1 MKDYIND
8 TFLRLT
14 EEGRIRDAV
23 AFCERVAEEAPYAEF
38 RCIALK
44 DLAECHFFMTGDG
57 EACREANLRG
67 IRCMEEEYPEILE
80 GTEHMAR
87 DLVQRMYS
95 DFCEQFRSV
104 AVSFEEYEEYCEKPL
119 KVREQNAAE
128 RRGLMA
134 VEELKSEN
142 AGWKEN
148 MFQSM
153 DQYFPQDQA
162 AASNA
167 AAPQAACLAQLILIN
182 RRKLRTQ
189 PLDVNFAMQQYT
201 YAVVGCVEKLIQES
215 GKMNFPPDAD
225 QLCFLFDRVQT
236 LIETMRSDRQ
246 ADQPTV
252 DACLQKLAEA
262 RTRVEELC
270 ARPEVR
276 KEIARAGKQRD
287 YLTLKKLN
295 AGFGREMGK
304 LRKLSLGQTG
314 ALQGSEKAR
323 KIKKCLGW
331 LLFFVILF
339 AFAWGVWQLNLL
351 DMTR

>member
-1 MKDYIND
+1 MKEYINE

-14 EEGRIRDAV
+14 EEGRIQDAV
-23 AFCERVAEEAPYAEF
+23 AFCECVAKEAPYVEF
-38 RCIALK
+38 RCIALRN
-44 DLAECHFFMTGDG
+44 LAECHFFMTGDG

-67 IRCMEEEYPEILE
+67 IRHMEENPEILE

-87 DLVQRMYS
+87 DLVQRLYS

-134 VEELKSEN
+134 VEELKSQN

-162 AASNA
+162 ASNA
-167 AAPQAACLAQLILIN
+167 AAPQAACLAQLILVN

-189 PLDVNFAMQQYT
+189 PLDVNYAMQQYT
-201 YAVVGCVEKLIQES
+201 YAVVGSVEKLIQES
-215 GKMNFPPDAD
+215 GKRKFPPDAG
-225 QLCFLFDRVQT
+225 QLCFLFDRAKN
-236 LIETMRSDRQ
+236 LIETMRSERQ

-252 DACLQKLAEA
+252 DACLQKLEEA

-270 ARPEVR
+270 ARSEIR
-276 KEIARAGKQRD
+276 REIARAGKRRD
-287 YLTLKKLN
+287 YLTMKKLR

-304 LRKLSLGQTG
+304 LRKFSMGQPG
-314 ALQGSEKAR
+314 AMKDSEKAR
-323 KIKKCLGW
+323 KIKKYLGW
-331 LLFFVILF
+331 LLFFIIMFV
-339 AFAWGVWQLNLL
+339 FAWGVWQLNLL
-351 DMTR
+351 EMTR